1 MKTYQS
7 KLYKVQAEPI
17 TKLAYCQLRGWDVPV
32 DEDPDLVGYLVHVFD
47 RPANTKVYDH
57 FVRWQDKADF
67 DARHEEAKSDTY
79 FTRLVEEQGQ
89 NKERLDK
96 LSAFLDQ
103 QSKLPK
109 PTLAYEPLRLL
120 FLQQT
125 LMAELDKV
133 LVERIR
139 LAEVEMEK

>member
-1 MKTYQS
+1 MRTFKT
-7 KLYKVQAEPI
+7 KPVTMLVEEM
-17 TKLAYCQLRGWDVPV
+17 TKGEYEGY
-32 DEDPDLVGYLVHVFD
+32 DPDDHAGYLVQVVG
-47 RPANTKVYDH
+47 RPPNRPSHPH
-57 FVRWQDKADF
+57 FVYWA
-67 DARHEEAKSDTY
+67 EKSAFERDCVETKPDNY

-96 LSAFLDQ
+96 LSVFLDQ
-103 QSKLPK
+103 QSKMST
-109 PTLAYEPLRLL
+109 PTIAYEPLRLL

-125 LMAELDKV
+125 LMSELDKV

>member
-17 TKLAYCQLRGWDVPV
+17 TKLAYCQLRGWDVPF
-32 DEDPDLVGYLVHVFD
+32 DEDPDLVGYLVHVLD

-67 DARHEEAKSDTY
+67 DARHEEVQPDNY
-79 FTRLVEEQGQ
+79 FTRLVEERAQ

-96 LSAFLDQ
+96 LSVFLDQ
-103 QSKLPK
+103 QSKLAT
-109 PTLAYEPLRLL
+109 PTIAYEPLRLL

-125 LMAELDKV
+125 LMSELDNV

>member
-7 KLYKVQAEPI
+7 KLYKVQAEEI
-17 TKLAYCQLRGWDVPV
+17 TKRAYCQLRGWDVPV

-67 DARHEEAKSDTY
+67 DARHEEVQPDNY
-79 FTRLVEEQGQ
+79 FTRLVDECKQ
-89 NKERLDK
+89 NSERLDK
-96 LSAFLDQ
+96 LTVFLDQ
-103 QSKLPK
+103 QATLPK
-109 PTLAYEPLRLL
+109 PTLPYEPLRLL

-125 LMAELDKV
+125 LMQELHKV

-139 LAEVEMEK
+139 LAEVDTEK

>member
-32 DEDPDLVGYLVHVFD
+32 DEDPELVGYLVHVFD
-47 RPANTKVYDH
+47 RPANTKHYDH

-67 DARHEEAKSDTY
+67 DARHEETQPDTY
-79 FTRLVEEQGQ
+79 FTRLVDECQQ
-89 NKERLDK
+89 NHERLDK
-96 LSAFLDQ
+96 LTAFLDQ
-103 QSKLPK
+103 QGKLPK
-109 PTLAYEPLRLL
+109 PTLPYEPLRLL

-125 LMAELDKV
+125 LMQELGKV
-133 LVERIR
+133 LLERIR
-139 LAEVEMEK
+139 LGEVEMEK

>member
-1 MKTYQS
+1 MQ
-7 KLYKVQAEPI
+7 
-17 TKLAYCQLRGWDVPV
+17 
-32 DEDPDLVGYLVHVFD
+32 PD
-47 RPANTKVYDH
+47 N
-57 FVRWQDKADF
+57 
-67 DARHEEAKSDTY
+67 Y
-79 FTRLVEEQGQ
+79 FTRLVEERAQ

-103 QSKLPK
+103 QSNLTT
-109 PTLAYEPLRLL
+109 PTIAYEPLRLL

-125 LMAELDKV
+125 LMLELDKV

>member
-47 RPANTKVYDH
+47 RPANTKLYDH

-96 LSAFLDQ
+96 LSVFLDQ
-103 QSKLPK
+103 QGKLPK

>member
-17 TKLAYCQLRGWDVPV
+17 TKLAYCHLRGWDVPF
-32 DEDPDLVGYLVHVFD
+32 DEDPDLVGYLVHVLD

-67 DARHEEAKSDTY
+67 DVRHEEVQPDNY
-79 FTRLVEEQGQ
+79 FTRLVEERAQ

-96 LSAFLDQ
+96 LSVFLDQ
-103 QSKLPK
+103 QSKLAT
-109 PTLAYEPLRLL
+109 PTIAYEPLRLL

-125 LMAELDKV
+125 LMSELDNV

>member
-1 MKTYQS
+1 MKTYQP
-7 KLYKVQAEPI
+7 KRYKIQAEPI

-32 DEDPDLVGYLVHVFD
+32 DEDPELVGYLVHVFD
-47 RPANTKVYDH
+47 RPANTKAFDH

-67 DARHEEAKSDTY
+67 DARHEEVKPDNY

-96 LSAFLDQ
+96 LSVFLDQ
-103 QSKLPK
+103 QSKMST
-109 PTLAYEPLRLL
+109 PTIAYEPLRLL

-125 LMAELDKV
+125 LMSELDKV

>member
-96 LSAFLDQ
+96 LSVFLDQ
-103 QSKLPK
+103 QGKLPK

>member
-7 KLYKVQAEPI
+7 KLYRVQAEPI

-32 DEDPDLVGYLVHVFD
+32 DEDPNLVGYLVHVFD
-47 RPANTKVYDH
+47 RPANTKAFDH

-67 DARHEEAKSDTY
+67 DARHEEAKPDNY

-96 LSAFLDQ
+96 LSSFLDQ

-109 PTLAYEPLRLL
+109 PTMAYEPLRLL
-120 FLQQT
+120 FLKQT
-125 LMAELDKV
+125 LMQELDKV
-133 LVERIR
+133 MVEQVR

>member
-7 KLYKVQAEPI
+7 KLYRVQAEPI

-32 DEDPDLVGYLVHVFD
+32 DEDPNLVGYLVHVFD
-47 RPANTKVYDH
+47 RPANTKAFDH

-67 DARHEEAKSDTY
+67 DARHEEAQPDNY
-79 FTRLVEEQGQ
+79 FTRLVEERGQ
-89 NKERLDK
+89 NKKRLDK

-103 QSKLPK
+103 QGKLPK
-109 PTLAYEPLRLL
+109 PTLDYEPLRLL

-125 LMAELDKV
+125 LMSELDKV

-139 LAEVEMEK
+139 LAEAEMEK